1 MKKIKITMEMGD
13 EVVTLSLNTTSTLA
27 EVLTHITKIREEET
41 VESLIEKQLLTEIPN
56 GNIYE
61 SPDNGKTIYKRK
73 IGESKKEL
81 ISKNRFKMETRYDMG
96 GSYDAMVFDEEGWE
110 CGYCGK
116 NTFNVDNDYLIG
128 VDHLSCVLKNER
140 EKKEK

>member
-27 EVLTHITKIREEET
+27 EVLAHITKIREEET
-41 VESLIEKQLLTEIPN
+41 IESLIEKQLLVEIPN

-73 IGESKKEL
+73 VGESKKQL
-81 ISKNRFKMETRYDMG
+81 IDNKTFKLETRYDMG
-96 GSYDAMVFDEEGWE
+96 GSYDVLVSDEWE
-110 CGYCGK
+110 CEYCGK
-116 NTFNVDNDYLIG
+116 STIDVDNDYLIG
-128 VDHLSCVLKNER
+128 VNHLSCVLKNER